1 MFARTCATAG
11 DLETDACA
19 VTHRLC
25 ERAEVAFLSRGER
38 GIAMNNTCTHCGQ
51 PLELPWKFCSNCG
64 MLISHPEETSVE
76 HPAPEPAPVK
86 GAFGGMFFG
95 FVAAPLLLVVGSL
108 LCLTGLGA
116 FLGVPMIIAGVL
128 APLAGS
134 LYGMAAPKGKAI

>member
-1 MFARTCATAG
+1 
-11 DLETDACA
+11 
-19 VTHRLC
+19 
-25 ERAEVAFLSRGER
+25 
-38 GIAMNNTCTHCGQ
+38 MNNLCSQCQQLLEPQWRFCAHCGASI
-51 PLELPWKFCSNCG
+51 PRVTE
-64 MLISHPEETSVE
+64 METE
-76 HPAPEPAPVK
+76 HPTPEPAPVK

-134 LYGMAAPKGKAI
+134 LYGMTGNAAVPKSKAL